1 MATLTLTPDER
12 TGSVTLSI
20 DNATGVTAIV
30 RADVNGTRPVRLERG
45 KLPAKGALTVT
56 DWEPALSGLIQYRLI
71 GLPLEASAW
80 TALPKAKLPRFVLP
94 SIPQFAVVAQTVT
107 DYNAARDSRSLFH
120 KVIGRAS
127 PLVAEGELEP
137 RTGTLTCLFDSYAEA
152 KDLEAL
158 LERGQT
164 VMYRQQ
170 EHPGLDMYFHA
181 SRTAVNVDPESE
193 TWTLAVDYVEVAF
206 PSGAVLSAAA
216 WTFDA
221 LAEAYPTFEA
231 VSESYG
237 SFHDL
242 TIGETE

>member
-1 MATLTLTPDER
+1 MATLTLTPDAR
-12 TGSVTLSI
+12 TGSVVLKI

-45 KLPAKGALTVT
+45 TLPAKTALTVT
-56 DWEPALSGLIQYRLI
+56 DWEPALSGLIQYRLV

-80 TALPKAKLPRFVLP
+80 TALPGAELPRFVLP
-94 SIPQFAVVAQTVT
+94 SIPQFSVVVQTVT
-107 DYNAARDSRSLFH
+107 GYNAARDSRSIFH
-120 KVIGRAS
+120 KVIDRAA
-127 PLVAEGELEP
+127 PLVAEGQLEP
-137 RTGTLTCLFDSYAEA
+137 RTGTLTCLFESYAEA
-152 KDLEAL
+152 KDLEDL

-181 SRTAVNVDPESE
+181 TRTAVDVDTDTD

-206 PSGAVLSAAA
+206 PAGNVLSAAA
-216 WTFDA
+216 WTFEA
-221 LAEAYPTFEA
+221 LAAKYSTFEA
-231 VSESYG
+231 VNEAYG

-242 TIGETE
+242 TIGETQ